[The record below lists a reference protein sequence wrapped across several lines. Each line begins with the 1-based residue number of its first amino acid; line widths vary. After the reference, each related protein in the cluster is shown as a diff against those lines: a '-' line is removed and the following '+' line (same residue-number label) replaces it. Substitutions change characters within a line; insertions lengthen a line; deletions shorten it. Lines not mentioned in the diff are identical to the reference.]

1 MNFRHIWIVF
11 KKEMKDAFRDK
22 KSVLS
27 NIFLPLILIPLIYY
41 CMNFFIKS
49 ASKEVEENMKISIV
63 SNESIDEANI
73 FTKENII
80 EEDNIEI
87 VSNTYE
93 QAKEDLKNGNIN
105 CIIIY
110 EDNFFENLEKGI
122 MSKINIE
129 YNSLKNAS
137 QISSELL
144 KSKIMLL
151 NQKLATEK
159 LIELNISPE
168 VLNLVNITD
177 TDISLEETTDG
188 NSRNEMLIMIIPM
201 YLVIVIVTS
210 GIPIA
215 IDVLAGERERNTFE
229 ALLSTKA
236 NRLSILIG
244 KYMAIL
250 VFSIIAIIMSF
261 IGLLIGIVMNPEMFS
276 TTGQEMSIS
285 AIFSTM
291 NMSVSAF
298 LLALLSAITL
308 AVAFAGIQ
316 IGISTWAKTV
326 KEAQTYLSYMM
337 FPAMILGFATMFM
350 GVGDM
355 KSFMAFI
362 PIFNTI
368 ASLKMVL
375 SGVVNY
381 GFLITGVVINIVFVC
396 IITFFIIK
404 MFKQEK
410 TIIR

>member
-1 MNFRHIWIVF
+1 MNFKHIGIVF

-27 NIFLPLILIPLIYY
+27 NIFLPLVLIPLIYY

-49 ASKEVEENMKISIV
+49 TNKEVEENMKISIV
-63 SNESIDEANI
+63 STDNGVEANQ

-80 EEDNIEI
+80 GGDKIEI

-93 QAKEDLKNGNIN
+93 QAKAALKNGDIN
-105 CIIIY
+105 CIITY
-110 EDNFFENLEKGI
+110 EEAFFANLDKGI
-122 MSKINIE
+122 MSNIKLE
-129 YNSLKNAS
+129 YNSQKSAS
-137 QISSELL
+137 QIGAEML
-144 KSKIMLL
+144 KSKIMVL

-159 LIELNISPE
+159 LAQMNVSPE
-168 VLNLVNITD
+168 ILNLVNITGND
-177 TDISLEETTDG
+177 VSLEDNADG
-188 NSRNEMLIMIIPM
+188 AARNDMLIMIIPM
-201 YLVIVIVTS
+201 YLVIVIVTA
-210 GIPIA
+210 GVPIA

-261 IGLLIGIVMNPEMFS
+261 IGLLLGIVMNPEMFS
-276 TTGQEMSIS
+276 NGTQEVTMA

-291 NMSVSAF
+291 NMGVGPL

-308 AVAFAGIQ
+308 AIAFAGIQ
-316 IGISTWAKTV
+316 IGISTWAKSV

-355 KSFMAFI
+355 QPFMAYI

-375 SGVVNY
+375 SGVTNY
-381 GFLITGVVINIVFVC
+381 GFLITGVIVNIVFVC

-404 MFKQEK
+404 MFKKEK
-410 TIIR
+410 TVIR

>member
-1 MNFRHIWIVF
+1 MNFKHIWIVF
-11 KKEMKDAFRDK
+11 KKEIKDAFRDK

-27 NIFLPLILIPLIYY
+27 NIFLPLILIPVMYY

-49 ASKEVEENMKISIV
+49 SSKEVEENMKISIIT
-63 SNESIDEANI
+63 NESMEEANN

-80 EEDNIEI
+80 EQDNIEI

-93 QAKEDLKNGNIN
+93 QAKEELKTGDIN

-110 EDNFFENLEKGI
+110 EDGFFENLKKGI
-122 MSKINIE
+122 MTNVNIE

-137 QISSELL
+137 QMSAEIL
-144 KSKIMLL
+144 KSKIMFL
-151 NQKLATEK
+151 NQKLATQK
-159 LIELNISPE
+159 LAEMNVSPE
-168 VLNLVNITD
+168 ILNLVNITD
-177 TDISLEETTDG
+177 CDVSLEETEDG
-188 NSRNEMLIMIIPM
+188 TTRNNMLIMIIPM
-201 YLVIVIVTS
+201 YLVIVIVTA

-261 IGLLIGIVMNPEMFS
+261 IGLLLGIVMNPEMFS
-276 TTGQEMSIS
+276 TTGQEMSIV

-291 NMSVSAF
+291 NMSLGAF

-308 AVAFAGIQ
+308 AIAFAGIQ

-350 GVGDM
+350 GVGDI
-355 KSFMAFI
+355 KLFTSFI

-381 GFLITGVVINIVFVC
+381 VFLIIGVVVNIIFVC
-396 IITFFIIK
+396 IVTFFIIN
-404 MFKQEK
+404 MFKKEK

>member
-291 NMSVSAF
+291 NMSVSAL

>member
-188 NSRNEMLIMIIPM
+188 NSRNDMLIMIIPM

-291 NMSVSAF
+291 NMSVSAL